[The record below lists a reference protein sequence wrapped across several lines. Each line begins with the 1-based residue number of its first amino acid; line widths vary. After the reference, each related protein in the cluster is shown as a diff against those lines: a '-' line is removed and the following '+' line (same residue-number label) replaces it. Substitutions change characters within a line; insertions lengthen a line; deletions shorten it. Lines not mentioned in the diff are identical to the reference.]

1 MIKKLQNMS
10 YRVAAL
16 ATTGFMLGLSD
27 AYADTTGFQGASE
40 NIQKSAQNIPELI
53 STVAYIGGAGMGV
66 AGVLKLKQHVD
77 NPGQNPLKD
86 GLVRLGAGGGL
97 LALPFVL
104 DSMTSTIGTSGSV
117 SYNSLPTFGN

>member
-1 MIKKLQNMS
+1 MFKKLQNMS

-16 ATTGFMLGLSD
+16 ATTGFMMGLSD
-27 AYADTTGFQGASE
+27 AHANGFQDASD
-40 NIQKSAQNIPELI
+40 NIQSSAQNIPELI

-104 DSMTSTIGTSGSV
+104 ESMTSTIGTGGDV
-117 SYNSLPTFGN
+117 TYNSLPTFGN